1 MSRVLIAGCGDVG
14 GELAWRLLA
23 DGLEVYG
30 LRRRVYLLPA
40 GVRPIAA
47 DLLITDGG
55 RTRTVDA
62 AKGEPALQTRGA
74 TASRASGCSPPSCL
88 ATWARAQLAVRLH
101 AEIPTDE
108 ISRGRRQHPDVR
120 RSVNGRA
127 ALSVGARGRRWGRTA
142 SMVPHPGPVACRDA
156 RLGEERVLGS
166 HHPRG
171 RMAGAFTRRSR
182 PFPAGTPS
190 RSCPRRVHVPRSPG
204 RCSESLNDGIEL
216 RAVAVPVER
225 EAAAAAVSAGRAC

>member
-1 MSRVLIAGCGDVG
+1 MQNRVLPAEVCLEGQSRDSHGRALGRLGESTGCAC
-14 GELAWRLLA
+14 ESRLGFQ
-23 DGLEVYG
+23 D
-30 LRRRVYLLPA
+30 RRRHRE
-40 GVRPIAA
+40 GHRPPP
-47 DLLITDGG
+47 
-55 RTRTVDA
+55 
-62 AKGEPALQTRGA
+62 KTRGA

-127 ALSVGARGRRWGRTA
+127 ALGVGARGRRWGRTA

-156 RLGEERVLGS
+156 RLGEEPVLLGS
-166 HHPRG
+166 HHPHG

-190 RSCPRRVHVPRSPG
+190 RSCPQRVHVPRSPG
-204 RCSESLNDGIEL
+204 RCSENLNDGIEL